1 MMLRNHSSSVSCSSR
16 RKSVSSSSDS
26 LSASAV
32 LMSINLRILLASS
45 RCLIDNPSIWRL
57 WRAYVA
63 GEPTDV
69 RYYAVAYGNKLD
81 QRRTLSQRSAVVPTP
96 VNIMFLNINIIHYLY
111 HKYSYL
117 YHIVYILYSKS
128 KLMNIASYGQ
138 AVTSA
143 RHHHLATTVLLLPYR
158 TLRSWTTGA
167 WEP

>member
-81 QRRTLSQRSAVVPTP
+81 QRRTLSQRS
-96 VNIMFLNINIIHYLY
+96 VNIAFLNIIIIHYLY
-111 HKYSYL
+111 HKYLYL
-117 YHIVYILYSKS
+117 YHIIYILYSKPR
-128 KLMNIASYGQ
+128 LMTIASYGQ

-143 RHHHLATTVLLLPYR
+143 GYHHLATSVLLLPCR